1 MLQDSDMRYLSAI
14 STPTVAAQIER
25 CMGAGRLQPV
35 RPDEDFGGEKFAAII
50 ADHSAQLP
58 TLRRGLPV
66 ILVAPMHREGMRHFR
81 IIAED
86 GIDVRMWSDCGGT
99 LSETTLKCLSAPRA
113 PTPAAPIIAQ
123 LRGRY
128 GGLAADVLTAAAVMS
143 NGRRSMDEI
152 ARACDASPSA
162 VRNGLR
168 EEGLISISGILARM
182 RCLHAVWSLEGGR
195 QNFWSMAG
203 FRTLAE
209 LSAHLS
215 QHSGA
220 PLGRWKVA
228 GGFSALLQTVTDAM
242 RDRDEMEAAG

>member
-113 PTPAAPIIAQ
+113 PTPAAPIIAH